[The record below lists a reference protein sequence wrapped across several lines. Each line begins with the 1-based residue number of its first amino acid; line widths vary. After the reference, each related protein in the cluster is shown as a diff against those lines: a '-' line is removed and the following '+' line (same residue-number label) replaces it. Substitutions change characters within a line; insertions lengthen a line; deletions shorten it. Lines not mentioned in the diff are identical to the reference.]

1 MNEITIAVKYD
12 NDNPT
17 VSGRELHA
25 ALEVRTQYSIWFKMI
40 ESAVLI
46 AEKLINE

>member
-25 ALEVRTQYSIWFKMI
+25 ALEVRTQYSVGSSYS
-40 ESAVLI
+40 E
-46 AEKLINE
+46 E